1 MRFLPFLLCC
11 LFLAA
16 AILPRPASAALRPE
30 RLAYG
35 KHGKAVRWHIVAL
48 YIDCAMS
55 VTAIAAM
62 LNGKTRKK
70 LINAKTVQRILE
82 IFRTTS
88 DVKTPKKGAR
98 PTRKPFFLGASEAN
112 FFVCLSR
119 VAFFV

>member
-55 VTAIAAM
+55 ITAIAAM

-82 IFRTTS
+82 IFRTS
-88 DVKTPKKGAR
+88 KLLKKVRDLLAR
-98 PTRKPFFLGASEAN
+98 SKFLPSFEISSCRATR
-112 FFVCLSR
+112 
-119 VAFFV
+119 